1 MAVTETATE
10 TPRFDLC
17 QPALALRLVLSLQA
31 ATLALVL
38 MVAAPGQ
45 WLALQ
50 AAVSLAVLAASLA
63 WLGLLCLLQP
73 VLLDWRPRH
82 GTALALAWAGCCAML
97 AQRALDSA
105 GLIQP
110 LGALSLRDLGAAL
123 CGMLAAALAWG
134 WLHQRARL
142 AQPAHT
148 QARLAELQAR
158 IRPHFLFN
166 ALNAALALVRID
178 PDRAERVL
186 EDLSALFRQAMAQTG
201 SDVAL
206 AAEIELAQ
214 RYLAIEQVRFG
225 ERLRVTWDIEAA
237 VGAARVPP
245 LVLQPLV
252 ENAVKHGVEPSR
264 NGARVHISARARQGL
279 VRVVVSNTMAEVPT
293 QPGSGMA
300 LKNVAE
306 RLKLLHD
313 LAAHVEGVIE
323 TDPSTGTRRFVARLT
338 LPL

>member
-1 MAVTETATE
+1 MAETETT
-10 TPRFDLC
+10 TQNPRFDLC

-38 MVAAPGQ
+38 MLAAPGQ
-45 WLALQ
+45 WLGLQ
-50 AAVSLAVLAASLA
+50 AAVSLAVLGASLA

-73 VLLDWRPRH
+73 VLLDWPPRH
-82 GTALALAWAGCCAML
+82 STALALAWAGWCAML

-105 GLIQP
+105 GLIRP
-110 LGALSLRDLGAAL
+110 LGPLALHDLGAAL
-123 CGMLAAALAWG
+123 CGMLAAALAWS
-134 WLHQRARL
+134 WLHMRARL
-142 AQPAHT
+142 ARPAHT

-186 EDLSALFRQAMAQTG
+186 EDLSALFRQAMAETG

-206 AAEIELAQ
+206 ATEIDLAK

-225 ERLRVTWDIEAA
+225 ERLRVTWDVEDAA
-237 VGAARVPP
+237 CAARVPP

-252 ENAVKHGVEPSR
+252 ENAVKHGVEPSGH
-264 NGARVHISARARQGL
+264 GARVHISARAKQGL
-279 VRVVVSNTMAEVPT
+279 VRVVVSNTMAEAPT

-323 TDPSTGTRRFVARLT
+323 TDPKSGTRRFVARLT